1 MTETLN
7 ERLKS
12 PIPIRELERRTA
24 ALQQAMK
31 AEGIDCVI
39 AQNITQYLG
48 GCNRWLTDTTAE
60 NNYPQSSILPAEG
73 AVRYIACSG
82 PPLDLYPPSHLLRIG
97 QVEREN
103 TKQRQA
109 EGIRIAKEKGIKFG
123 RPPIPIPKEFEEIYK
138 LWKVNK
144 ISKRKAAK
152 MLNTNH
158 NTFSNWIKRYEKN
171 AETTRLSCN
180 KK

>member
-97 QVEREN
+97 RPMPPSHISHRS
-103 TKQRQA
+103 TSPTPGRA
-109 EGIRIAKEKGIKFG
+109 EWLSNG
-123 RPPIPIPKEFEEIYK
+123 YMTM
-138 LWKVNK
+138 
-144 ISKRKAAK
+144 KRKKSA
-152 MLNTNH
+152 
-158 NTFSNWIKRYEKN
+158 
-171 AETTRLSCN
+171 
-180 KK
+180 

>member
-48 GCNRWLTDTTAE
+48 CL
-60 NNYPQSSILPAEG
+60 
-73 AVRYIACSG
+73 
-82 PPLDLYPPSHLLRIG
+82 LYTSD
-97 QVEREN
+97 
-103 TKQRQA
+103 
-109 EGIRIAKEKGIKFG
+109 
-123 RPPIPIPKEFEEIYK
+123 
-138 LWKVNK
+138 
-144 ISKRKAAK
+144 AADE
-152 MLNTNH
+152 L
-158 NTFSNWIKRYEKN
+158 
-171 AETTRLSCN
+171 
-180 KK
+180 